1 MPQMMKAGIWLNLT
15 GILLIFA
22 LTWFVFAPVLRALG

>member
-15 GILLIFA
+15 GIVLIFV
-22 LTWFVFAPVLRALG
+22 LTYFVFGPILRALR

>member
-1 MPQMMKAGIWLNLT
+1 MMKAGIWLNIT

-22 LTWFVFAPVLRALG
+22 LTWFVFAPVLRALR